1 MKYLY
6 VIRHG
11 ETEFNKSHR
20 MQGRGIN
27 ASLNEKGKEQAKA
40 IASFLSDKPIS
51 KIVTSSLNRSV
62 ESVNPLCELFNIE
75 PEKFAD
81 LDEMDFGSLEGKPF
95 EEVKENLKYLQ
106 EQWSSGNLEVA
117 PEGGENPLE
126 VFERANSKVK
136 EILVS
141 SKDDHIV
148 FMLHGR
154 LIRIL
159 LSKWLGMG
167 LRNMHKIEHQNGI
180 INHLKWDR
188 GNYEAVELNI
198 TEHLLSLNG

>member
-1 MKYLY
+1 MKHLY

-11 ETEFNKSHR
+11 ETKFNKTHR

-27 ASLNEKGKEQAKA
+27 ASLNEKGREQAKA
-40 IASFLSDKPIS
+40 IANFFSNKPIS
-51 KIVTSSLNRSV
+51 KIVTSSLNRSA
-62 ESVNPLCELFNIE
+62 ESVNPLCELFKIE

-95 EEVKENLKYLQ
+95 EEVKGDLKYLQ

-136 EILVS
+136 EVLVAS
-141 SKDDHIV
+141 EDNHIV

-167 LRNMHKIEHQNGI
+167 LQNMHKIEHQNGI
-180 INHLKWDR
+180 INHLKWD
-188 GNYEAVELNI
+188 GENFEAVELNI